1 MSEATQLAF
10 YCPTCHQ
17 ELPEEG
23 DIPIGLR
30 LRAIRRAKGL
40 SVTELAARMGVTHP
54 YICNVELGVKQIS
67 YQAFISAARSL
78 GVSLDELAG
87 FTREED

>member
-1 MSEATQLAF
+1 MEQQLAF
-10 YCPTCHQ
+10 LCPTCRQ
-17 ELPEEG
+17 PMPEGAE
-23 DIPIGLR
+23 IPVGLR
-30 LRAIRRAKGL
+30 LRAIRKSRGL

-67 YQAFISAARSL
+67 YQAFITAARVL

-87 FTREED
+87 FTPEVPA